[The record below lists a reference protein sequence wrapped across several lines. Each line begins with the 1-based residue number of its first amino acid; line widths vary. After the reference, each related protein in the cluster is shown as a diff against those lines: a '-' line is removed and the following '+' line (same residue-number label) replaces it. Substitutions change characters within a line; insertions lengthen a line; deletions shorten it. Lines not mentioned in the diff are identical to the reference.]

1 MNAELLAPA
10 GSFEALEAA
19 LVSGADAVYLGGTRF
34 GARAYADNLGT
45 EDLCRAIDL
54 VHRQDKKLY
63 MTVNTLLKEK
73 ELEEDLYS
81 YLLPY
86 YREGLDGV
94 IVQDLGVVEA
104 LRSWFPLLPVHGSTQ
119 MAITGAASAELL
131 KKQGLTRVV
140 PARELSLK
148 EIREIYDKTGLEIET
163 FIHGALCYSYSG
175 MCLMSS
181 LIGGRS
187 GNRGRCAGTCRLPY
201 EVYEKGKK
209 INGPNT
215 GYPLNT
221 KDMCT
226 LEILPEILDA
236 GVCSLK
242 IEGRM
247 KKPEYTAGVVSMYR
261 KYLDLM
267 AENPDQFRVEKRD
280 LNFLYDLFNRDGF
293 HQSYYKIRN
302 GKSMMALKNAKL
314 TEAKQKDSNRLYES
328 IRKEWK
334 NTKLQRP
341 VQGFLSLHYGEPAR
355 LVLLCGDA
363 QAMVEKDGIQKAEK
377 QPVARERVETQM
389 NKTGN
394 ALFRFDS
401 LEIDMD
407 EDLFLPM
414 QLLNELRR
422 EGMEELEAA
431 ITASFARTA
440 PDEAPGLP
448 VGAELTLNKESE
460 TAADPVR
467 DGSGNAGK
475 KPALWAMAETKEQYR
490 SLLGVKGLKG
500 ISVPISFLDKKNP
513 LESAEKLLKETEEKS
528 LKLRLA
534 MPYMVRG
541 KEDDWYRP
549 LLGDLVDLG
558 IDALIV
564 RSPESAAR
572 LYEAGVAE
580 HCMLDYCLYTLN
592 SQAQAFYRKHGFAWD
607 TVPVELN
614 AKEIRARDN
623 SRSELIV
630 YGRTPMMISAQCL
643 KKNMDQCTKAFAAL
657 SLKDRKGM
665 TFPVRCICDS
675 CYNIIYNSL
684 PTSLL
689 KDAETIRKA
698 GLAGIRIHFTIEN
711 GKETAAVAGAFA
723 RVFVYGEP
731 TGNEKL
737 PDFTRGHF
745 KRGVE

>member
-34 GARAYADNLGT
+34 GARAYADNL
-45 EDLCRAIDL
+45 DVDDMCRAIDL

-73 ELEEDLYS
+73 ELQEDLYD

-94 IVQDLGVVEA
+94 IVQDLGVVQA
-104 LRSWFPLLPVHGSTQ
+104 LRSWFPELPVHGSTQ
-119 MAITGAASAELL
+119 MAITGPASAELL
-131 KKQGLTRVV
+131 KQEGLTRVV
-140 PARELSLK
+140 PAREMSLK
-148 EIREIYDKTGLEIET
+148 EIREIYKKTGLEIEC

-209 INGPNT
+209 LNGPNT
-215 GYPLNT
+215 AYPLNT
-221 KDMCT
+221 RDMCT
-226 LEILPEILDA
+226 VELLPEILDA

-247 KKPEYTAGVVSMYR
+247 KKPEYTAGVVSVYR
-261 KYLDLM
+261 KYLDLL
-267 AENPDQFRVEKRD
+267 AEYPEKFRVERGD
-280 LNFLYDLFNRDGF
+280 MQFLYDLFNRDGF
-293 HQSYYKIRN
+293 HQSYYKVRN
-302 GKSMMALKNAKL
+302 GREMMALKNAKL
-314 TEAKQKDSNRLYES
+314 TDAKQKNSNALYEK
-328 IRKEWK
+328 IRKDWK
-334 NTKLQRP
+334 NTRLQKP

-363 QAMVEKDGIQKAEK
+363 QAMVEKEGIQKAQN
-377 QPVARERVETQM
+377 QPVSRERVEAQM

-394 ALFRFDS
+394 AVFCFDS

-422 EGMEELEAA
+422 EGMEALEAS
-431 ITASFARTA
+431 IL
-440 PDEAPGLP
+440 EAFSR
-448 VGAELTLNKESE
+448 N
-460 TAADPVR
+460 AADVPTPLEKLPE
-467 DGSGNAGK
+467 AQEK
-475 KPALWAMAETKEQYR
+475 KVPELWVMTETEEQFR
-490 SLLGVKGLKG
+490 SVLESKGVTG
-500 ISVPISFLDKKNP
+500 ISIPLHILDKKKP
-513 LESAEKLLKETEEKS
+513 LDSVRTIQAQMKEKN
-528 LKLRLA
+528 LRLRIA
-534 MPYMVRG
+534 LPYMVRG
-541 KEDDWYRP
+541 NEDSWYKDVLKEM
-549 LLGDLVDLG
+549 LTLGVECF
-558 IDALIV
+558 IV

-572 LYEAGVAE
+572 MWEAGLAE

-592 SQAQAFYRKHGFAWD
+592 SQAQSFYRKHGFAMD

-614 AKEIRARDN
+614 SGEIRDREN
-623 SRSELIV
+623 SSSELVV
-630 YGRTPMMISAQCL
+630 YGRTPMMITAQCL
-643 KKNMDQCTKAFAAL
+643 KKNMDQCTKAFAKL

-689 KDAETIRKA
+689 KDAGRIR
-698 GLAGIRIHFTIEN
+698 GLGTASLRVHLTTEN
-711 GKETAAVAGAFA
+711 GKESAAVVRAF
-723 RVFVYGEP
+723 VKTFVYGEAEVK
-731 TGNEKL
+731 EKL
-737 PDFTRGHF
+737 PDTTRGHF